1 MTIFGAM
8 FTILFI
14 IWIFRLFIELIK
26 GIFVMIY
33 NLIIFFKKHLTS

>member
-8 FTILFI
+8 FI

-33 NLIIFFKKHLTS
+33 DFIDIVFEILNRKRG

>member
-8 FTILFI
+8 FI

-26 GIFVMIY
+26 GIFMMIY
-33 NLIIFFKKHLTS
+33 NLIIFLKNHLTS